1 MHLLIRWVITSLSL
15 FAAAA
20 LVPGIHVDSNGWTV
34 FAGMAV
40 ILGLVNALIRPL
52 LKILSCPLILLT
64 FGLFILVINAFTL
77 MLASSIAESWFHV
90 GFHVDGFVP
99 AFLGS
104 LIVSLVSTILTAFVR
119 DVREDAT
126 TVG

>member
-1 MHLLIRWVITSLSL
+1 VGNHQPGPF

-20 LVPGIHVDSNGWTV
+20 LVPGIRVDSDGWTV
-34 FAGMAV
+34 FAAMAI

-77 MLASSIAESWFHV
+77 MLASAIAVSFLQV
-90 GFHVDGFVP
+90 GFHVDGFIP
-99 AFLGS
+99 AVLGS
-104 LIVSLVSTILTAFVR
+104 LIVSIVSMVLTAL
-119 DVREDAT
+119 VREEERR
-126 TVG
+126 V